1 MMAVIIFIA
10 LASLS
15 DGSRFQAARMLP
27 ISHVFRPVIKV
38 QFPCQP
44 STRPISRR
52 CGAKDGSVEMPRPK
66 LGQPIQA
73 RDKTGQSVVKQ
84 TGEPP
89 VEIPR
94 VEELL
99 RSLMQG
105 LPPGLA
111 SGASGLRED
120 IENNFRAV
128 LRANL
133 GKLDLAG
140 REEFDT
146 QRKVLERTRARLE
159 ELEKRVAELERVN
172 TSGR

>member
-1 MMAVIIFIA
+1 M
-10 LASLS
+10 
-15 DGSRFQAARMLP
+15 
-27 ISHVFRPVIKV
+27 
-38 QFPCQP
+38 
-44 STRPISRR
+44 
-52 CGAKDGSVEMPRPK
+52 EM
-66 LGQPIQA
+66 
-73 RDKTGQSVVKQ
+73 
-84 TGEPP
+84 
-89 VEIPR
+89 PR

-120 IENNFRAV
+120 LENNFRAV

-140 REEFDT
+140 RDEFDA

-159 ELEKRVAELERVN
+159 ELERRVAELEARPRGPPDAEARLA
-172 TSGR
+172 SKDAGRLQAGGQGVVMAMSSSWE

>member
-1 MMAVIIFIA
+1 MPAPGRQRQGI
-10 LASLS
+10 
-15 DGSRFQAARMLP
+15 AAR
-27 ISHVFRPVIKV
+27 KKAG
-38 QFPCQP
+38 FPR
-44 STRPISRR
+44 S
-52 CGAKDGSVEMPRPK
+52 RPK
-66 LGQPIQA
+66 LGRWIRA
-73 RDKTGQSVVKQ
+73 RDKTGHYALNLL
-84 TGEPP
+84 GELP

-111 SGASGLRED
+111 SGATGLRED
-120 IENNFRAV
+120 LENNFRAV

-140 REEFDT
+140 RDEFDA

-159 ELEKRVAELERVN
+159 ALERRVAELEAKAGLSINR
-172 TSGR
+172 

>member
-1 MMAVIIFIA
+1 MAREN
-10 LASLS
+10 
-15 DGSRFQAARMLP
+15 GSR
-27 ISHVFRPVIKV
+27 I
-38 QFPCQP
+38 
-44 STRPISRR
+44 
-52 CGAKDGSVEMPRPK
+52 
-66 LGQPIQA
+66 
-73 RDKTGQSVVKQ
+73 KTGQSAVDLL
-84 TGEPP
+84 GDEP
-89 VEIPR
+89 VEMPK

-120 IENNFRAV
+120 LENNFRAV

-140 REEFDT
+140 RDEFDA

-159 ELEKRVAELERVN
+159 ELERRVAELEARS
-172 TSGR
+172 SGSAGR

>member
-1 MMAVIIFIA
+1 M
-10 LASLS
+10 
-15 DGSRFQAARMLP
+15 G
-27 ISHVFRPVIKV
+27 
-38 QFPCQP
+38 
-44 STRPISRR
+44 RR
-52 CGAKDGSVEMPRPK
+52 IWTS
-66 LGQPIQA
+66 
-73 RDKTGQSVVKQ
+73 DKTGQRDYNLL
-84 TGEPP
+84 GEPP

-111 SGASGLRED
+111 SGAGTLRED
-120 IENNFRAV
+120 LENNFRAV

-140 REEFDT
+140 RDEFDA

-159 ELEKRVAELERVN
+159 ALERRVAELEAKAGLSINR
-172 TSGR
+172 

>member
-1 MMAVIIFIA
+1 MEF
-10 LASLS
+10 S
-15 DGSRFQAARMLP
+15 ARN
-27 ISHVFRPVIKV
+27 
-38 QFPCQP
+38 
-44 STRPISRR
+44 
-52 CGAKDGSVEMPRPK
+52 
-66 LGQPIQA
+66 
-73 RDKTGQSVVKQ
+73 KTGQSAVNLL
-84 TGEPP
+84 GEPP

-111 SGASGLRED
+111 SGAGALRKTWKTTSGPC
-120 IENNFRAV
+120 

-140 REEFDT
+140 RDEFDA

-159 ELEKRVAELERVN
+159 ALEKRVAELEARAP
-172 TSGR
+172 SRRR